1 MCKMLGSLEI
11 AHTRG
16 NSCENF
22 PGVVKIETTSKTNLA
37 GNRTLRAVNRILDPV
52 SEVLQFSF
60 LKRGRQSTFQ
70 LGFPNQKK
78 HSKSKK

>member
-1 MCKMLGSLEI
+1 MQRFRGRPQV
-11 AHTRG
+11 TPG

-22 PGVVKIETTSKTNLA
+22 PGVVKMETTSKTNLA
-37 GNRTLRAVNRILDPV
+37 GNHTLRAVNRILDPV

-60 LKRGRQSTFQ
+60 LKRERQSTCQ
-70 LGFPNQKK
+70 LGFPNHQKK